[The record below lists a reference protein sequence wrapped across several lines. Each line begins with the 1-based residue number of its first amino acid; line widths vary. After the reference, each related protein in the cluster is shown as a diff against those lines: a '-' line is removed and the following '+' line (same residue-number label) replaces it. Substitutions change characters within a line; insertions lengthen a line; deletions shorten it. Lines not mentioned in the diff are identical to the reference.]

1 MLHRGELALESG
13 ELAWRVV
20 LQEGDQVLG
29 RDPDVALHLPL
40 AVVSRRQ
47 LRLACQADG
56 CRAENL
62 SQTNPTY
69 LNGQPLSASMPLRD
83 GDLLGV
89 GHLRLRYRAPA
100 ADGAAVYGR
109 LLIRQAGRA
118 ERAELLAAAQVTIG
132 RDTGCD
138 IVLDYPAISRRH
150 LRLEWLPDAGWRAVD
165 LNSSHGTVV
174 DGRRIDRPAPLP
186 PYGRIWLGDALGNGV
201 ILEYVPDGESATQEK
216 TDP

>member
-1 MLHRGELALESG
+1 MMHCGELALESG
-13 ELAWRVV
+13 ELAWRAA

-29 RDPDVALHLPL
+29 RDPDAGLHLPL
-40 AVVSRRQ
+40 AMVSRRQ

-56 CRAENL
+56 CRVENL

-69 LNGQPLSASMPLRD
+69 LNGQPLFASTPLRD

-100 ADGAAVYGR
+100 AGAAAYGS
-109 LLIRQAGRA
+109 LLIRQVGRA
-118 ERAELLAAAQVTIG
+118 DRNELLAAAQVTIG
-132 RDTGCD
+132 RDPGCD

-150 LRLEWLPDAGWRAVD
+150 LRLEWLPGAGWRAVD

-186 PYGRIWLGDALGNGV
+186 PPGRIWLGDALGNGV
-201 ILEYVPDGESATQEK
+201 TLEYVPDGESATQER